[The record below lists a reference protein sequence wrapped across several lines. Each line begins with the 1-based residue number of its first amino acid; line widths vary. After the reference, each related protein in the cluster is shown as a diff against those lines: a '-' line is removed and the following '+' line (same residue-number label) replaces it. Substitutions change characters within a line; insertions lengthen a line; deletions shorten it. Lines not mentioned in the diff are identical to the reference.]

1 MIYHVTIGERTL
13 VVEVEGGRVTVDGD
27 PVEADLGRVGDGPVR
42 SLLVDGASYR
52 VAASASGGGV
62 WDLHLGG
69 RRVRAAVVDERTR
82 AIRAMT
88 GNGAAALG
96 PRPVLAPMPGLVVRV
111 EVAEGDTVRAGQ
123 GVVIVEAMKMENELR
138 AEASG
143 VVRRVHVR
151 EGEAVEKDQVLIEL
165 APLDGDGDGGAA

>member
-1 MIYHVTIGERTL
+1 MIYHVTIGAYTHE
-13 VVEVEGGRVTVDGD
+13 VEVVGDRVTVDGTSYE
-27 PVEADLGRVGDGPVR
+27 VDLARVADGPVR
-42 SLLVDGASYR
+42 SLLVGTDSHRFVAEGHGAGR
-52 VAASASGGGV
+52 
-62 WDLHLGG
+62 WDLYLGG
-69 RRVRAAVVDERTR
+69 RRLRAEVVDERTR

-138 AEASG
+138 AEAPG

-151 EGEAVEKDQVLIEL
+151 EGQTVEKDQLLVEL
-165 APLDGDGDGGAA
+165 AAPDGGGA